1 MVESG
6 LERAPGRGPGGTTVD
21 GDQERAGQRDASGR
35 AGQSDASERAGHSDA
50 PERAGH
56 SDAPERAGQS
66 DAPERAGDAD
76 GADADASLG
85 LVARLGLAIAS
96 PRWALSVAADR
107 RHAGRSGSDLI
118 AAIALVVLATQL
130 RGLATAAWLGGAVA
144 PGLGLRAGIRV
155 LSGALTVELGLL
167 ALGALAVFALA
178 GSRRSLGRAFDL
190 ACVAVLPVLFIDL
203 TATVVV
209 RAADVAVPVAVSWLL
224 TAASY
229 GWMGLVIALALGPA
243 RIAPLRAPAPPVEVV
258 ARARRLGWALA
269 AVAAIGVAVHSVWIV
284 KHLDLVKPMTTGEQ
298 APAFVLAEID
308 PHGAPGAPFALSDTR
323 GKVAV
328 VDFWAT
334 WCRPCI
340 AAMPELEKL
349 ARTHADVAV
358 ITINLD
364 DPAAAR
370 ALFNRRGYT
379 IKLLADDGDTS
390 QRYGVSAIPHTVV
403 IDQRGI
409 VREVIRGAGDLAAAV
424 AAARSAD

>member
-1 MVESG
+1 MSG
-6 LERAPGRGPGGTTVD
+6 AERSAADAGGVAQ
-21 GDQERAGQRDASGR
+21 G
-35 AGQSDASERAGHSDA
+35 
-50 PERAGH
+50 
-56 SDAPERAGQS
+56 
-66 DAPERAGDAD
+66 D
-76 GADADASLG
+76 GAGAEASPG
-85 LVARLGLAIAS
+85 LIARLGLAIAS
-96 PRWALSVAADR
+96 PRWALAVAADR

-130 RGLATAAWLGGAVA
+130 RGLATAAWLGSAVA
-144 PGLGLRAGIRV
+144 PGLGVRAGIRV

-167 ALGALAVFALA
+167 ALGALAVFVLA
-178 GSRRSLGRAFDL
+178 GPRRSLGRAFDL

-203 TATVVV
+203 TATVAV
-209 RAADVAVPVAVSWLL
+209 RAADVAVPIAVSWVL

-229 GWMGLVIALALGPA
+229 AWMGLVIALALGPA
-243 RIAPLRAPAPPVEVV
+243 RTAALRAPAPPVEVV
-258 ARARRLGWALA
+258 ATARRLGWALA
-269 AVAAIGVAVHSVWIV
+269 GVAAIGIAVQSAWIV

-298 APAFVLAEID
+298 APAFALAEID
-308 PHGAPGAPFALSDTR
+308 PSGAAGAPFALSDTR

-349 ARTHADVAV
+349 ARAHADVAV
-358 ITINLD
+358 VTINLD

-403 IDQRGI
+403 IDRRGV